1 MTYIEQVVQW
11 LRDRLAREPSLA
23 DPRELNMALRVLA
36 VWRSRGI
43 ANAYIR
49 QYGAKI
55 MQGPFAGMDYVTSA
69 TEVVEMPAT
78 PERVWRALRK

>member
-43 ANAYIR
+43 ANA
-49 QYGAKI
+49 
-55 MQGPFAGMDYVTSA
+55 
-69 TEVVEMPAT
+69 
-78 PERVWRALRK
+78 